1 MFWDKGKNRKSEP
14 NLKSRFVVQ
23 FGDPFDRLIYL
34 VKTIDLPS
42 LNIDFERAHAN
53 EYVHYFQN
61 GQINWEPINIT
72 LFDYRGKEEGDEK
85 DDRIL
90 NLRQELMKFFSSNLI
105 ENDNRTR
112 VIEQPVFCQ
121 SIKIIPITQ
130 ITKGSYPAVSNI
142 TQVLPGNQT
151 YATNT
156 DPRLTEKKFSD
167 NLFGNEE
174 FFDTFEVVK
183 PRFSK
188 VNFGSYDYGS
198 DELNTISLT
207 VIPEWVK
214 VTNSNGVTSQQ
225 IDELTKA
232 LEQLGAVTDLVARM
246 GVDSAARTL
255 QGLQKLN
262 NSRRPS

>member
-23 FGDPFDRLIYL
+23 FGAPFDKLIYL

-53 EYVHYFQN
+53 QYVHYFQN

-72 LFDYRGKEEGDEK
+72 LFDYRGKETGNEK
-85 DDRIL
+85 DDNIL
-90 NLRQELMKFFSSNLI
+90 NLRNELMKFFSSNLI

-112 VIEQPVFCQ
+112 VIEQPVFCEN
-121 SIKIIPITQ
+121 IKIIPITQ
-130 ITKGSYPAVSNI
+130 ITKDSYPIISNL
-142 TQVLPGNQT
+142 TQVLPGG
-151 YATNT
+151 AVSPPNT

-167 NLFGNEE
+167 NLFGNNE
-174 FFDTFEVVK
+174 FFDSFTILK

-198 DELNTISLT
+198 DEINTISLT
-207 VIPEWVK
+207 VVPEWVQLNSS
-214 VTNSNGVTSQQ
+214 TNNINSSTSSAEP
-225 IDELTKA
+225 IRGSSRSLPIS
-232 LEQLGAVTDLVARM
+232 VRPFFPTD
-246 GVDSAARTL
+246 T
-255 QGLQKLN
+255 
-262 NSRRPS
+262 